1 MLEINSSRIHTLVA
15 NLIANFESE
24 VKVRSPTGSIM
35 AKKKTDYDLPKWA
48 VPIWEEMG
56 SPSLA
61 DIASVHNGDLLE
73 RRHGLRKDDLVE
85 ILLDARAFKEGDDIM
100 IKGRLLSS
108 GKTSIEVL
116 TDTGK
121 TVYVARDVIVKIT
134 LIAHTRPAYIDDK
147 ELLAFERADM
157 KRRSSLHEKVEKE
170 VKGRQDDSHLWG

>member
-1 MLEINSSRIHTLVA
+1 MHTLDLK
-15 NLIANFESE
+15 LILVFESE
-24 VKVRSPTGSIM
+24 VKKRSPLGPIM
-35 AKKKTDYDLPKWA
+35 AKKTSDSGLPTWA
-48 VPIWEEMG
+48 VPIWEQMG

-85 ILLDARAFKEGDDIM
+85 ILLDARAFKADEDTI

-108 GKTSIEVL
+108 GKTGIEVL
-116 TDTGK
+116 TDSGEV
-121 TVYVARDVIVKIT
+121 VYIARDVIVKIT